1 MRSLAYFALLAERNH
16 PDNFAGS
23 NGPRCLL
30 KCLPLATVNGTNP
43 LMKMAVAPNLDHG
56 KKVRGEKTH
65 THTHTQS
72 DTLTHTHMECGLS
85 HIKTH
90 SGQNS
95 STSHASIGAIQ
106 GQIFSSSRKYGF
118 QLLLE
123 IIESS
128 RRKPNPVV
136 D

>member
-56 KKVRGEKTH
+56 KKVRGEKNTH
-65 THTHTQS
+65 THTGKAHQ
-72 DTLTHTHMECGLS
+72 D
-85 HIKTH
+85 
-90 SGQNS
+90 
-95 STSHASIGAIQ
+95 A
-106 GQIFSSSRKYGF
+106 
-118 QLLLE
+118 
-123 IIESS
+123 
-128 RRKPNPVV
+128 VV
-136 D
+136 H